1 MTTNKSKP
9 GILFP
14 PAVGYNLGILVSFII
29 NHKISLRYVPR
40 TIIIFI
46 INLIN
51 LPFRTY
57 ERLFINTKYKGAKIE
72 NPPIFIIGHWRSGT
86 TYLHS
91 LLSKDTKFG
100 YVSTYQSVFPD
111 TLFVTLGRM
120 LFKGF
125 TTLLIPG
132 RRPGDNVSLHPSYPQ
147 EEEFALGVKT
157 PLCFYYMWMFPRV
170 IRDFYNTSIR
180 FNNVDASMLKDWEQ
194 DYKLLINKA
203 LKNTGGNIFLSKNP
217 PNTGRV
223 KQLQKMF
230 PNAKFIHIHR
240 NPIDVYMSTRN
251 FYKRMMPH
259 LQLQS
264 ISEEEIVN
272 SIIDIYKS
280 TMQDFIACRNE
291 ITSDNLIEVS
301 YADLEK
307 KPLELIE
314 KIYESFEIEGFK
326 NAKPLFKDFIDEMV
340 VYKKNKHYI
349 SNELLKRITSE
360 FGFAMKEYG
369 YNIPDN
375 LETF

>member
-1 MTTNKSKP
+1 
-9 GILFP
+9 
-14 PAVGYNLGILVSFII
+14 
-29 NHKISLRYVPR
+29 
-40 TIIIFI
+40 
-46 INLIN
+46 
-51 LPFRTY
+51 
-57 ERLFINTKYKGAKIE
+57 
-72 NPPIFIIGHWRSGT
+72 
-86 TYLHS
+86 
-91 LLSKDTKFG
+91 
-100 YVSTYQSVFPD
+100 
-111 TLFVTLGRM
+111 
-120 LFKGF
+120 
-125 TTLLIPG
+125 
-132 RRPGDNVSLHPSYPQ
+132 
-147 EEEFALGVKT
+147 
-157 PLCFYYMWMFPRV
+157 
-170 IRDFYNTSIR
+170 
-180 FNNVDASMLKDWEQ
+180 
-194 DYKLLINKA
+194 
-203 LKNTGGNIFLSKNP
+203 
-217 PNTGRV
+217 
-223 KQLQKMF
+223 
-230 PNAKFIHIHR
+230 
-240 NPIDVYMSTRN
+240 
-251 FYKRMMPH
+251 MPH

-360 FGFAMKEYG
+360 FDFAMKEYG